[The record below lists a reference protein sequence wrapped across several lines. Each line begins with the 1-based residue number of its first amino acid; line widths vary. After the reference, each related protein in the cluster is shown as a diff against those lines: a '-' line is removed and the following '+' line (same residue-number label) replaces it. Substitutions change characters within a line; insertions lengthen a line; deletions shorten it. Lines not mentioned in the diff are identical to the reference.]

1 MFSNL
6 RLYNFKNHKDASF
19 DFDLINLIYW
29 ENGSGK
35 TNILEAIYLLINAKT
50 FGTSH
55 ISNLVKFWENN
66 FMLSGNLEADI
77 SDKNIKLT
85 FDKNLYKTNLLI
97 NSSSFSRQK
106 FLNNLWVTAL
116 FFSPQDI
123 NIMYLGPSLRREF
136 LDETMLLSF
145 PNFSKV
151 KSNYAKI
158 LKNRNKLLKD
168 ISLGKSQTSDLKFWD
183 EAFCKIS
190 VEFYSYRLKFIDF
203 VIEHISSISSI
214 LENKYLIEF
223 NYETKVDLGNISGS
237 ISAYLAKNQQRD
249 ILLGHTYIGP
259 HLDDFYFK
267 VQTLDSTHK
276 SEEFLSRWENKSLL
290 LWLKFL
296 QIEFLEKIWE
306 KKVILLLDDV
316 FSELDDKHISLIL
329 EKCEN
334 YQTFITAQNI
344 PNFTLNIPNFKKI
357 ILN

>member
-1 MFSNL
+1 MFSKI
-6 RLYNFKNHKDASF
+6 RLYNFKNHSDISF

-50 FGTSH
+50 FSTSH

-66 FMLSGNLEADI
+66 FILSWLLRDDFI
-77 SDKNIKLT
+77 DKNIKLT
-85 FDKNLYKTNLLI
+85 FDKALYKTNLLI
-97 NSSSFSRQK
+97 NTSSFSRPK
-106 FLNNLWVTAL
+106 FLNNLWLTAL

-145 PNFSKV
+145 PSFSKI
-151 KSNYAKI
+151 KSNYTKI
-158 LKNRNKLLKD
+158 LKYRNKLLKD
-168 ISLGKSQTSDLKFWD
+168 ISLGKSQISDLAFWD
-183 EAFCKIS
+183 DAFCKVS
-190 VEFYSYRLKFIDF
+190 VEYYVYRLKFIDF
-203 VIEHISSISSI
+203 VKEHISSISNI
-214 LENKYLIEF
+214 LENKYQIEF
-223 NYETKVDLGNISGS
+223 IYETKVNLGNISDS
-237 ISAYLAKNQQRD
+237 ISSYLEKNKQRD
-249 ILLGHTYIGP
+249 IMLGHTYIWP

-267 VQTLDSTHK
+267 VQTVDSVHK

-306 KKVILLLDDV
+306 KRLILLLDDV

-329 EKCEN
+329 EKCEK
-334 YQTFITAQNI
+334 YQTFITTQNI
-344 PNFTLNIPNFKKI
+344 PNFALNIPNFKKI

>member
-1 MFSNL
+1 MFSKI
-6 RLYNFKNHKDASF
+6 RLYNFKNHRDISF

-50 FGTSH
+50 FGTSS
-55 ISNLVKFWENN
+55 ISDLVKFWENN
-66 FMLSGNLEADI
+66 FMLSGILENDVL
-77 SDKNIKLT
+77 DKNIKLT
-85 FDKNLYKTNLLI
+85 FDKTLHKTNLLI
-97 NSSSFSRQK
+97 NSSAFSKPK
-106 FLNNLWVTAL
+106 FLNNLSISAL

-136 LDETMLLSF
+136 LDETMLLWF
-145 PNFSKV
+145 PNFSKI
-151 KSNYAKI
+151 KSKYAKI

-168 ISLGKSQTSDLKFWD
+168 ISSNKATISDLDFWD
-183 EAFCKIS
+183 NSFCQIS
-190 VEFYSYRLKFIDF
+190 EEYYSYRLRFIDF
-203 VIEHISSISSI
+203 VKEYISSISSI
-214 LENKYLIEF
+214 LENKYQIEF
-223 NYETKVDLGNISGS
+223 IYETKVNLNNIKES
-237 ISAYLAKNQQRD
+237 ISSYLSKNKQRD
-249 ILLGHTYIGP
+249 IMLGHTFIWP

-267 VQTLDSTHK
+267 VQTLDSVHK

-306 KKVILLLDDV
+306 KKLILLLDDV

-329 EKCEN
+329 EKCEK
-334 YQTFITAQNI
+334 YQTFITTQNI

-357 ILN
+357 NLN